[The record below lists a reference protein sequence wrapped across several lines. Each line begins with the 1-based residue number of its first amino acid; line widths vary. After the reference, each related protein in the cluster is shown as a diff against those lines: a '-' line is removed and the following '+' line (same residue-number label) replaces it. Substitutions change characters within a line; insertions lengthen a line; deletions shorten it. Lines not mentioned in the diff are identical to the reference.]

1 MIRRLNRLARRLW
14 YALGRGR
21 AAALLLLVLL
31 LLFRAWDPAPI
42 EAFRLRLFDLY
53 QQLDPRIESQWPVAI
68 VDIDEASLKELG
80 QWPWPRTVIADLVDR
95 LGQYQA
101 AAVGFDI
108 VFAEPDRTSLAA
120 LSRFLPYLTTEA
132 ARTLSAMPSNDEV
145 LAEALRRHG
154 RTVLGQAVF
163 AASEHAPA
171 PPAGRYPGVAEIGG
185 DPRPFLFA
193 YPAVLENLPVLAE
206 AAAGRGVF
214 SLAPEV
220 DGIVR
225 RVPAFVRVGDKLLP
239 ALSLETLRIATGQ
252 KSYAVHVD
260 AAGVADV
267 VIAGVAIPTDRSGMI
282 YVRFGP
288 HARERYVSAADV
300 IAGRA
305 EPGRLAGKLVLI
317 GTSATGLRDLRA
329 TPIAASMPGV
339 EVHAQLLESVLTQD
353 FLIRP
358 HYVLGLE
365 LTLVVAGGLGL
376 MVLMP
381 LVGARWTLALHLVL
395 TALLML
401 GSWLAFERQGMLIDG
416 SYPVVA
422 ATLIYVILAYSGFAS
437 AERQRKDVSRAFE
450 RYLSPVLVRRL
461 ARDPSRLNLG
471 GEARDMTVMF
481 SDIRDFTAI
490 SETFHLD
497 PQGLTQL
504 INRFLTYLGDTV
516 LEHDGTIDKYIGDS
530 LMAFWNAPL
539 DIEHHAAKACAAA
552 LGMVKALD
560 RLNTEL
566 RAERGDSAVQ
576 LRIGIGINTGNCLVG
591 NLGSSSRLNYS
602 VLGDPVNLAS
612 RLEGQSKTYGVSIVI
627 SEDTRRQADGF
638 AVLELDRVTVKGR
651 ARPVRIYALRG
662 GPEDAASE
670 RHQRLVAGQA
680 RMLGAYRGRRWDE
693 AERELD
699 GCLALEPKLTQLYG
713 LYRRRIALFR
723 EQPPPP
729 GWDGVFN
736 AVDK

>member
-1 MIRRLNRLARRLW
+1 MIQGLKRLARRLW
-14 YALGRGR
+14 RLSARGSIGALC
-21 AAALLLLVLL
+21 LLVLL

-53 QQLDPRIESQWPVAI
+53 QQLDPRGEGQWPVVI

-80 QWPWPRTVIADLVDR
+80 QWPWPRTVIAELVDR
-95 LGQYQA
+95 LGQYRA
-101 AAVGFDI
+101 AAIGFDI

-120 LSRFLPYLTTEA
+120 LSRFLPYLTPEA

-145 LAEALRRHG
+145 LAAALRRHG

-163 AASEHAPA
+163 AASEHAPR

-288 HARERYVSAADV
+288 HRGERYVSAADV

-305 EPGRLAGKLVLI
+305 DPGRLAGKLVLI

-339 EVHAQLLESVLTQD
+339 EVHAQLLEAVLTQD

-376 MVLMP
+376 MILMP

-490 SETFHLD
+490 SETFHLE

-560 RLNTEL
+560 RLNAEL

-576 LRIGIGINTGNCLVG
+576 LRIGIGINTGNCVVG
-591 NLGSSSRLNYS
+591 NLGSNSRLNYS

-627 SEDTRRQADGF
+627 SEDTRRQAEGF

-651 ARPVRIYALRG
+651 ARPVRIYAVLG
-662 GPEDAASE
+662 GLDDAASE

-680 RMLGAYRGRRWDE
+680 RMLDAYRGQRWDE

-699 GCLALEPKLTQLYG
+699 GCLVLEPKLTQLYG

-723 EQPPPP
+723 QQPPPP

-736 AVDK
+736 AAEK